1 MEVKL
6 VCVGGKHPGQQIPVR
21 GPKYFIGR
29 AEDCHLRPGSQEVSR
44 HHAVILVED
53 GFVAVRD
60 FGSRNGTFV
69 NEEPVRGERELKN
82 GDRLRIGP
90 LEFEVQ
96 VTVAVG
102 GKKKPKVASVRE
114 AAARTA
120 APSSTS
126 ADEVDVSAWFDDEQ
140 HDSTDDWKAETQAGQ
155 SADSTTV
162 LPPRQKEDREH
173 TEPQAP
179 SKQKKVF
186 KLAAPSAGPP
196 TPTQGSS
203 DDAAADVLRKL
214 MKH

>member
-1 MEVKL
+1 MDVKL
-6 VCVGGKHPGQQIPVR
+6 VCVGGKHPGQQIAVR

-29 AEDCHLRPGSQEVSR
+29 AEDCHLRPGSREVSR

-69 NEEPVRGERELKN
+69 NEEAVRGERELKN
-82 GDRLRIGP
+82 GDRLRVGP
-90 LEFEVQ
+90 LEFEVEI
-96 VTVAVG
+96 TIAVG

-120 APSSTS
+120 APSSS
-126 ADEVDVSAWFDDEQ
+126 GGEDVDVSAWFDDEEAGAPEDQ
-140 HDSTDDWKAETQAGQ
+140 KAETRIGKPG
-155 SADSTTV
+155 DTTTIMSRGENEARAEQQPGKKKKIFK
-162 LPPRQKEDREH
+162 L
-173 TEPQAP
+173 TEP
-179 SKQKKVF
+179 S
-186 KLAAPSAGPP
+186 AAVP
-196 TPTQGSS
+196 TPQTSSS

>member
-6 VCVGGKHPGQQIPVR
+6 VCVGGKHPGQEIPVR

-29 AEDCHLRPGSQEVSR
+29 AEDCQLRPGSQEVSR
-44 HHAVILVED
+44 HHAVILVEE

-69 NEEPVRGERELKN
+69 NEEQVHPERELKS

-96 VTVAVG
+96 LSVAVG

-120 APSSTS
+120 APAT
-126 ADEVDVSAWFDDEQ
+126 DTGDVDISAWFDDEEAAPLQ
-140 HDSTDDWKAETQAGQ
+140 GSRTETHAGAP
-155 SADSTTV
+155 ADSTAV
-162 LPPRQKEDREH
+162 MSSGKKEERP
-173 TEPQAP
+173 EPD
-179 SKQKKVF
+179 KKKF
-186 KLAAPSAGPP
+186 KLTAPPAGIAAPKAANSEN
-196 TPTQGSS
+196 
-203 DDAAADVLRKL
+203 AAADVLRK
-214 MKH
+214 MMGH

>member
-6 VCVGGKHPGQQIPVR
+6 VCVGGKQPGREIPVR

-29 AEDCHLRPGSQEVSR
+29 AEDCQLRPGSQEVSR

-69 NEEPVRGERELKN
+69 NGEQVRGERELKT

-96 VTVAVG
+96 LTVAVG

-120 APSSTS
+120 TPAASGNADDIDIAALFGEKDSAPATGVPS
-126 ADEVDVSAWFDDEQ
+126 
-140 HDSTDDWKAETQAGQ
+140 ETQAGTP
-155 SADSTTV
+155 ADSTAVMARGQTGS
-162 LPPRQKEDREH
+162 
-173 TEPQAP
+173 EPDKP
-179 SKQKKVF
+179 KKKF
-186 KLAAPSAGPP
+186 TLKAPP
-196 TPTQGSS
+196 TGLPAAKSGSS
-203 DDAAADVLRKL
+203 EDAAADALRKF
-214 MKH
+214 MSP